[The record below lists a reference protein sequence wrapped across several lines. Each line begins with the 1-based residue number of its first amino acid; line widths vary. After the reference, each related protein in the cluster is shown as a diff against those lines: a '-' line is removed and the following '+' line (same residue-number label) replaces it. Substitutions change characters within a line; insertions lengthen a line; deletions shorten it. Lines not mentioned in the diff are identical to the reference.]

1 MIALFV
7 YIGIRFFLQ
16 QHYGIQTWSESRGEF
31 LLFDQI
37 NNSISGIWSGLEAG
51 WLLIDLALITMI
63 IKKHWLALSVFVVVI
78 AVQIVAALSVVDITR
93 SMGYLLPS
101 ILVAILILV
110 KEKEVNLKTYV
121 MAACFVSLIALN
133 YGVGGKSSIWLFY
146 PLPVLILRLMLGR

>member
-7 YIGIRFFLQ
+7 YFGIRIFLQ
-16 QHYGIQTWSESRGEF
+16 QYYGVQTFTEDRSEF
-31 LLFDQI
+31 FLFDQI

-51 WLLIDLALITMI
+51 WLLVSLAIIAMI
-63 IKKHWLALSVFVVVI
+63 IKKRWLALSVFVIVI
-78 AVQIVAALSVVDITR
+78 VTQIIAALAVVDITR

-110 KEKEVNLKTYV
+110 KEKEVNLEIYV
-121 MAACFVSLIALN
+121 MVACFVSLIALN

-146 PLPVLILRLMLGR
+146 PLPIQLIRLIMGR